1 MLTVWLQDKLQTLQL
16 KETLFAAGFAPQEVS
31 VILPASEVNSKDVD
45 VATKA
50 GIRHHPYA
58 QDKYCL
64 IVKTQTGLDED
75 LARAVFRD
83 CGIKTEKMKA

>member
-16 KETLFAAGFAPQEVS
+16 KETLFAAGFAPQEIS
-31 VILPASEVNSKDVD
+31 VILPTLEVSSNDMDV
-45 VATKA
+45 VTKA
-50 GIRHHPYA
+50 GTRHHPYT

-64 IVKTQTGLDED
+64 MVKTQTLLDED